1 MLRRLIKIDAATHRM
16 LARLADAATRA
27 EGARVT
33 MGAVVARL
41 VRAAAAQRKETR

>member
-1 MLRRLIKIDAATHRM
+1 MLRRLIKIDAATHKM

-41 VRAAAAQRKETR
+41 VRAAAQRKEQQR